1 MVKYES
7 HEEYLVNESHH
18 EYSQKANVTV
28 GYAGRKMVNG
38 VETDIPCVVVGVE
51 KKVKKDTLSSIDLIP
66 KKIGGIH
73 TDVVEFPR
81 MYAATTCTGGGGGG
95 CYPHDIKFRP
105 LVGGI
110 SAIQFG
116 STACTL
122 GAIVRDDTDKEL
134 VALSNNHCAGL
145 LYDPAYSVPT
155 YGSLDVTGIDM
166 LQPSPSDGGVY
177 SDFYGQTKRAVALQF
192 GTGAGASNLVDG
204 TVSSIDVGDSE
215 YLIME
220 LGTGPFPF
228 AGKAEY
234 SVGEAVYKSG
244 RTTGNTPF
252 PVTTIISKNA
262 VVNVDYSGGLGG
274 DNNLATFV
282 NQLMCSAASRFTQG
296 GDSGSVI
303 LIRTLG
309 RYRIVG
315 LHFASD
321 AAGTLGIANP
331 IEDVSTLLQVSWWNG
346 DVVVSWTSDPFIT
359 VNGHLYRRVEVTI
372 DPITHISGT

>member
-1 MVKYES
+1 
-7 HEEYLVNESHH
+7 
-18 EYSQKANVTV
+18 
-28 GYAGRKMVNG
+28 
-38 VETDIPCVVVGVE
+38 
-51 KKVKKDTLSSIDLIP
+51 
-66 KKIGGIH
+66 
-73 TDVVEFPR
+73 
-81 MYAATTCTGGGGGG
+81 
-95 CYPHDIKFRP
+95 
-105 LVGGI
+105 
-110 SAIQFG
+110 
-116 STACTL
+116 
-122 GAIVRDDTDKEL
+122 
-134 VALSNNHCAGL
+134 
-145 LYDPAYSVPT
+145 
-155 YGSLDVTGIDM
+155 
-166 LQPSPSDGGVY
+166 
-177 SDFYGQTKRAVALQF
+177 VALQF